1 MVGLSLSRM
10 LHWTWASAAVRGTS
24 HVKSE
29 QPLQDAKHCLL
40 VSNAHEEII
49 VLAVSDGAGSA
60 SFGGQGAQL
69 TCRSITRDARAHFQ
83 SNQDFPSEDV
93 LQNWIDNAR
102 DWIFRIAEARAA
114 VPRDFAC
121 TTLLVISSG
130 EFSLICHIGDGCAV
144 FRMRQNSQW
153 TAPLWPDHGEYAST
167 THFITDDPSPAVRFA
182 TISEPIDSIVL
193 FSDGLERLALDFA
206 NKKPFNGFFSGVST
220 PILTSKTHGFDR
232 ELSRRLAG
240 FLSSDG
246 VNARTDDDKTL
257 IISALR

>member
-1 MVGLSLSRM
+1 MAGLSLNRM
-10 LHWTWASAAVRGTS
+10 LRWTWASAAVRGTS

-40 VSNAHEEII
+40 VSDAPEEII
-49 VLAVSDGAGSA
+49 TLVVSDGAGSA

-69 TCRSITRDARAHFQ
+69 TCRSITRDARAHFRGSQ
-83 SNQDFPSEDV
+83 SLPSEET
-93 LQNWIDNAR
+93 LQSWIDNAR
-102 DWIFRIAEARAA
+102 DWIFRIADARAA

-130 EFSLICHIGDGCAV
+130 KFSLICHIGDGCAV
-144 FRMRQNSQW
+144 FRTQQDSQW
-153 TAPLWPDHGEYAST
+153 IAPLWPDHGEYAST

-206 NKKPFNGFFSGVST
+206 NKKPFGGFFAGVT
-220 PILTSKTHGFDR
+220 APIFTSKARGFDR
-232 ELSRRLAG
+232 ELSKKLAS